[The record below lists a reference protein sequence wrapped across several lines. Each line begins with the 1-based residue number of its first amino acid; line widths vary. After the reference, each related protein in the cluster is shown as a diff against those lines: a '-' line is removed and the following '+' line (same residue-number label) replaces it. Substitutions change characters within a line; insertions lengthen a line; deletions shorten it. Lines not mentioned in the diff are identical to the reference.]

1 MFKIDRKM
9 DLFQRRVVEFFSK
22 KSNKKKETCDRE
34 VLEYSFFLIVS
45 WVVIIVFS
53 YIFHGY
59 IVKNNFMFSSII
71 CVTLIPILMVT
82 YYFFVQLHYVQKSKE
97 EELAIMQKEIVEELE
112 IAKLVPIILFGLG
125 IVFSNVYDKK
135 IIKLVF
141 PYLVAAVI
149 FGCLMPFVI
158 RHLVIDETNLEYM
171 IVADEIMNITLSQ
184 YFGLLFGILVIA
196 LLYVRR

>member
-1 MFKIDRKM
+1 M
-9 DLFQRRVVEFFSK
+9 DLFQRRVAEFFSK
-22 KSNKKKETCDRE
+22 KSDKQKERHDRE

-45 WVVIIVFS
+45 WVVIILFS

-59 IVKNNFMFSSII
+59 IVKNDFMFASII
-71 CVTLIPILMVT
+71 CVSVIPIIMVT
-82 YYFFVQLHYVQKSKE
+82 YYFFIQLQYVDKTKE
-97 EELAIMQKEIVEELE
+97 EELAILQKELVEELE

-125 IVFSNVYDKK
+125 IVLSNVYDKK

-158 RHLVIDETNLEYM
+158 RHLTIDETNIEYM
-171 IVADEIMNITLSQ
+171 IIADEMMMMTISQ
-184 YFGLLFGILVIA
+184 YFGLLFAILVIA
-196 LLYVRR
+196 LLYVRRFN

>member
-1 MFKIDRKM
+1 M
-9 DLFQRRVVEFFSK
+9 DLFQRPIQEFFKKSK
-22 KSNKKKETCDRE
+22 KSNKERHDRE

-45 WVVIIVFS
+45 WVIIILFS

-59 IVKNNFMFSSII
+59 IVKNDFMLASII
-71 CVTLIPILMVT
+71 CVTIIPIFMVT
-82 YYFFVQLHYVQKSKE
+82 YYFFIQLRYVEKTEE
-97 EELAIMQKEIVEELE
+97 EELAILQKELVEELE

-135 IIKLVF
+135 IIKIVF

-158 RHLVIDETNLEYM
+158 RHLAIDETNIEYM
-171 IVADEIMNITLSQ
+171 IVADEMMNISISQ
-184 YFGLLFGILVIA
+184 YFGLLFAILVVA
-196 LLYVRR
+196 LLYVRKLY